1 MSEKVAKDV
10 LAEQGLIVG
19 LFAEPS
25 LIDTISESVRPS
37 DFFEPKNEIIYAEML
52 KLRELGKSFDPIS
65 VAASLKRDGQLQA
78 IGGVAYIKD
87 MVDPTNI
94 TQYASDPIGYGEVII
109 ENSRLRQ
116 LRSAAQTILETSEVG
131 KGLTA
136 DEATAIA
143 EREIFKIV
151 NDATTK
157 SEIHNIT
164 ELYDDALDE
173 AREAATRPE
182 GVMSGIP
189 SGFPDFDRMTN
200 GFHPGQMVIIA
211 ARPGVG
217 KSTLAV
223 DFARAA
229 SFLAGKTVLF
239 FSLEMSK
246 EELMQRVLAAE
257 SRVELQKI
265 RSGEL
270 SEKEWM
276 DLRAAK
282 GKIAKGNFLI
292 DATPRVNISRVRSMA
307 MRQAQRPE
315 GLDMI
320 IIDYLGLME
329 TTSIRKSDS
338 RQNEISE
345 LSRSIKLMAK
355 ELGVPIITLS
365 QLNRNS
371 EARVDRTPQV
381 SDLRESGSLE
391 QDADMVLLIH
401 RPEVGDENNR
411 PGEADLIIGK
421 QRSGPQGKVPLTSML
436 AFSKFVPGQ
445 GIIKREDSMMGS
457 DGYSATDD
465 ETPW

>member
-1 MSEKVAKDV
+1 MSDKIAKDV

-25 LIDTISESVRPS
+25 LLDTISERLRPS
-37 DFFEPKNEIIYAEML
+37 DFFEPKHEVIYSEML
-52 KLRELGKSFDPIS
+52 KLREQGKNFDPIS
-65 VAASLKRDGQLQA
+65 LAASLKKSGILNT
-78 IGGVAYIKD
+78 IGGITYLKE

-94 TQYASDPIGYGEVII
+94 TQYASDPIGYSEVII
-109 ENSRLRQ
+109 EHSRLRK
-116 LRSAAQTILETSEVG
+116 LRNAAQTILEVSEAG
-131 KGLTA
+131 KNLSA
-136 DEATAIA
+136 DDATAIA
-143 EREIFKIV
+143 EREIFNIV
-151 NDATTK
+151 NDASAQTD
-157 SEIHNIT
+157 IYNVT
-164 ELYDDALDE
+164 ELYEPALEE

-182 GVMSGIP
+182 GVMGGIP

-246 EELMQRVLAAE
+246 EELMQRILAAE
-257 SRVELQKI
+257 ARIELQKI

-270 SEKEWM
+270 DEREWM

-282 GKIAKGNFLI
+282 SKIAKGNFLI
-292 DATPRVNISRVRSMA
+292 DATPRVNISRIRSMA
-307 MRQAQRPE
+307 MRQMQRPE

-320 IIDYLGLME
+320 VIDYLGLME

-355 ELGVPIITLS
+355 ELQVPIITLS

-371 EARVDRTPQV
+371 EARLDRVPQV

-445 GIIKREDSMMGS
+445 GLIKRESTMMAE

>member
-1 MSEKVAKDV
+1 MSDKVAKDI

-19 LFAEPS
+19 LFSEPT
-25 LIDTISESVRPS
+25 LIDNISESLKPD

-52 KLRELGKSFDPIS
+52 KLRELGKNFDPIS
-65 VAASLKRDGQLQA
+65 VAASLKREGQLQA

-94 TQYASDPIGYGEVII
+94 TQYASDPLGYSEVII
-109 ENSRLRQ
+109 ENSRLRK
-116 LRSAAQTILETSEVG
+116 LRAAAQKILETSEVG

-143 EREIFKIV
+143 ESEIFKIV

-157 SEIHNIT
+157 TDIYNIT
-164 ELYDDALDE
+164 ELYEPALDE
-173 AREAATRPE
+173 AREAAGRPE
-182 GVMSGIP
+182 GVMGGIP

-200 GFHPGQMVIIA
+200 GFHAGQMVIIA

-229 SFLAGKTVLF
+229 AFLAGKTVLF

-246 EELMQRVLAAE
+246 EEMMQRILAAE
-257 SRVELQKI
+257 ARVELQKI

-276 DLRAAK
+276 DLRSAK
-282 GKIAKGNFLI
+282 AKIAKGNFLV
-292 DATPRVNISRVRSMA
+292 DATPRVNISRIRSIA
-307 MRQAQRPE
+307 MRQMQRPE

-320 IIDYLGLME
+320 VIDYLGLME
-329 TTSIRKSDS
+329 TASIRKSDS

-355 ELGVPIITLS
+355 ELAVPIITLS

-371 EARVDRTPQV
+371 EARVDRVPQV

-445 GIIKREDSMMGS
+445 GIIKREENMMGA

>member
-1 MSEKVAKDV
+1 MSNIAKDV
-10 LAEQGLIVG
+10 LAEQGLLVG
-19 LFAEPS
+19 LFGDPQ
-25 LIDTISESVRPS
+25 LIDSVAEHIQPS
-37 DFFEPKNEIIYAEML
+37 DFFEPKNEIIYMEML
-52 KLRELGKSFDPIS
+52 KLREQGKSFDPIS
-65 VAASLKRDGQLQA
+65 LASSLKKEGLLQSV
-78 IGGVAYIKD
+78 GGITYIKD

-94 TQYASDPIGYGEVII
+94 TQYANDPLGYSEVIK
-109 ENSRLRQ
+109 ENSRIRKLRD
-116 LRSAAQTILETSEVG
+116 AATKILEATDVS
-131 KGLTA
+131 KGYNA
-136 DEATAIA
+136 DEATSVA

-151 NDATTK
+151 NDETAR
-157 SEIHNIT
+157 SEIHNIV
-164 ELYDDALDE
+164 ELYEPAIE
-173 AREAATRPE
+173 EMKEAATRPE
-182 GVMSGIP
+182 GSTAGIP
-189 SGFPDFDRMTN
+189 SGFPDFDKMTN
-200 GFHPGQMVIIA
+200 GFHPGQMIIIA

-246 EELMQRVLAAE
+246 EEMIQRIIAAE
-257 SRVELQKI
+257 ARVELQKI
-265 RSGEL
+265 RSGDLDER
-270 SEKEWM
+270 EWM
-276 DLRAAK
+276 EIRAARE
-282 GKIAKGNFLI
+282 KINKGNFLI
-292 DATPRVNISRVRSMA
+292 DATPRVNISRIRSMS
-307 MRQAQRPE
+307 MRQMQRPE

-320 IIDYLGLME
+320 VIDYLGLME
-329 TTSIRKSDS
+329 TSALRKSDS

-371 EARVDRTPQV
+371 ESRVDRVPQV

-421 QRSGPQGKVPLTSML
+421 QRSGPQGKVPLVSML

-445 GIIKREDSMMGS
+445 GIIKREDNMFAE
-457 DGYSATDD
+457 DGYSAMDD